1 MTQEQG
7 ILQQQLRFHSEDD
20 LIDWGAQLGQ
30 YLQAGDSIGLSGPLG
45 AGKTSLARGI
55 LKGLGYLGEVASPSF
70 AIVHPYDPPDVQLPL
85 LHCDFYRL
93 NSPDEAEQLGLDDYH
108 DNGAII
114 VEWPEKAPIFSG
126 VQHLAIV
133 IKVDA
138 DEARC
143 LSIKAGTNWEDRLIW
158 QP

>member
-1 MTQEQG
+1 MTQIKGTSSHQ
-7 ILQQQLRFHSEDD
+7 LQFNTEHD
-20 LIDWGAQLGQ
+20 LVDWGVQLGSH
-30 YLQAGDSIGLSGPLG
+30 LRAGDSIGLSGPLG

-55 LKGLGYLGEVASPSF
+55 LKGLGYIGEVASPSF
-70 AIVHPYDPPDVQLPL
+70 AIVHPYDPPDVSLSV

-93 NSPDEAEQLGLDDYH
+93 NDPEEAEQLGLDDYY

-114 VEWPEKAPIFSG
+114 AEWPEKAPIFSG
-126 VQHLAIV
+126 AQHLDIV

-138 DEARC
+138 NQARF
-143 LSIKAGTNWEDRLIW
+143 LSINAGTQWEGRPIW

>member
-1 MTQEQG
+1 MTQAKEP
-7 ILQQQLRFHSEDD
+7 LQHQLRFHTEDG
-20 LIDWGAQLGQ
+20 LTDWGTQLGG

-55 LKGLGYLGEVASPSF
+55 LKGLGYMGEVASPSF
-70 AIVHPYDPPDVQLPL
+70 AIVHPYDPPDVSLSV

-93 NSPDEAEQLGLDDYH
+93 NDPEEAQQLGLDDYY
-108 DNGAII
+108 DDGAII

-126 VQHLAIV
+126 AQHLAIA

-138 DEARC
+138 DQARC
-143 LSIKAGTNWEDRLIW
+143 LSINAGTQWEGRSIW

>member
-1 MTQEQG
+1 MMRKNG
-7 ILQQQLRFHSEDD
+7 PLQHQLRFHTEDG
-20 LIDWGAQLGQ
+20 LTDWGTQLGG

-55 LKGLGYLGEVASPSF
+55 LKGLGYMGEVASPSF
-70 AIVHPYDPPDVQLPL
+70 AIVHPYDPPDVSLSV

-93 NSPDEAEQLGLDDYH
+93 NDPEEAQQLGLDDYY
-108 DNGAII
+108 DDGAII
-114 VEWPEKAPIFSG
+114 VEWPEKAPLFSG
-126 VQHLAIV
+126 AQHLAIA

-138 DEARC
+138 DQARC
-143 LSIKAGTNWEDRLIW
+143 LSINAGTQWEGRPIW